1 MAVLTASSAGAF
13 RPISAPEIRLMTA
26 SISSLP
32 IWKKDSTPAEWLQE
46 IATIAME
53 HPERFARIVVVCEEE
68 NKEGFPYKTRFWS
81 RNHKT
86 NTDIIG
92 SLQVCALEVFEYM
105 KGRRE

>member
-1 MAVLTASSAGAF
+1 
-13 RPISAPEIRLMTA
+13 MTA

-53 HPERFARIVVVCEEE
+53 YPERFSRIVVVCDED
-68 NKEGFPYKTRFWS
+68 NKEGMPFKSRFWS

-86 NTDIIG
+86 NTDVIG
-92 SLQVCALEVFEYM
+92 ALQVGMLEVFEYM
-105 KGRRE
+105 KGRRD